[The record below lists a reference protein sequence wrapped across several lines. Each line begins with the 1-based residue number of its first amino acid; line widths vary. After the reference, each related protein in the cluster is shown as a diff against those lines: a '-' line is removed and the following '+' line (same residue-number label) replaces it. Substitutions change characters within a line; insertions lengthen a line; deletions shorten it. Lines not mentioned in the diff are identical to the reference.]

1 MVALFLKK
9 VLVWD
14 FPGGLVVKTPP
25 SNAGGLDLI
34 PGCDTVSTVPHLFPM
49 K

>member
-14 FPGGLVVKTPP
+14 FPGGLVVKIPP

-34 PGCDTVSTVPHLFPM
+34 PGWGPKIPYSSFP
-49 K
+49 KY

>member
-1 MVALFLKK
+1 MVELFFEK

-14 FPGGLVVKTPP
+14 FPGGLVVKIPP

-34 PGCDTVSTVPHLFPM
+34 PGRGPKIPYASWP
-49 K
+49 KY